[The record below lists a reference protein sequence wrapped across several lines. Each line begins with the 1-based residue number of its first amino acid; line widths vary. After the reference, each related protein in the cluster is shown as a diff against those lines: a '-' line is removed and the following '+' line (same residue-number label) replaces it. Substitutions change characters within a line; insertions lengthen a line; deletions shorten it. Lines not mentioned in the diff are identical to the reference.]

1 MNFPRYS
8 WSSPAALKRYVFPTV
23 LGALALTACSDSAA
37 GPESPDIPA
46 PRVTELA
53 SPQRSLHI
61 RADNPTVLAGDST
74 PLRAN
79 MAAAKGN
86 GRAADVVWRSLDGGS
101 LVLGVADSESVTM
114 FTAADAG
121 SYRLVGAS
129 PSLGATDTMVVT
141 MASASV
147 TSTITSLVMRP
158 AQSTILPNDTLRFVV
173 WGKTSTGDSVPA
185 PVKLYPDRGYVRG
198 LDYFCPIEGTFRVRA
213 ELNGVE
219 AEAHVTV
226 SKSGTA
232 SSGSGTGGT
241 SGSIVRLVM
250 SPSRD
255 TIPPGDTLTFQVKG
269 VTSTGATVPVS
280 ASLVADRGY
289 VRGLDWIM
297 PLQGTFRVRAIQSG
311 GTLADTAWITVKSG
325 AAPSTGDGASGDE
338 PTGDGGSTDD
348 GNVPV
353 PGDGSN
359 VSTPAPSGE
368 VAEMPRT
375 YLDTRYVAPTGKTIN
390 VPAGG
395 DLQAAINNA
404 ARGDVIQLAAGAR
417 FVGNFYLP
425 AKAGTGWV
433 TIRTGTT
440 LPAEGTR
447 VTPSMASSF
456 AKLVTPNSMPALYTR
471 TSSSASYYRIM
482 GVELSSSASMT
493 YAVVN
498 LGDYDNS
505 AGGVADYPQFIVLDR
520 TYIHGTS
527 SMNLQRCV
535 ALNSRS
541 SAVIDSWISD
551 CHYRYLDSQ
560 AIGAWDGPGPYK
572 IVNNHLEG
580 ASENVM
586 FGGGDPRF
594 SGVVPSDI
602 EIRHNH
608 FYKPLSWKGAGW
620 AIKNLFELKNARRV
634 LVEGNIFENNW
645 AEAQTGFAVVMK
657 TVNQG
662 GGCSWCITADVTWRY
677 NRIIN
682 SPGGFNLMGIQ
693 NPNGGGG
700 TPARRIV
707 VEHTTFEK
715 VGLLSQ
721 PGTQRI
727 FQILGGVTYLTI
739 AHNTAMGE
747 SHIILFDGLPGSP
760 PNFVIRDNLFNRG
773 KWGVFGSGVGEGS
786 GALSRYSPGGTFA
799 DNAIITAPSGV
810 YPSGTYLPSTSTV
823 AGLLSLLS
831 GSYLLNS
838 GSTLYQAAS
847 DGTMVGADVARIS
860 SMTSG
865 VR

>member
-8 WSSPAALKRYVFPTV
+8 WSSPAALKRYVFPTL

-101 LVLGVADSESVTM
+101 LVLGVVDSESVTM

>member
-1 MNFPRYS
+1 MDFPRYS
-8 WSSPAALKRYVFPTV
+8 WSSPAALTRYVFPTF
-23 LGALALTACSDSAA
+23 LGALALAACSDSAA
-37 GPESPDIPA
+37 GPDSPDLPA
-46 PRVTELA
+46 PRIAEQA
-53 SPQRSLHI
+53 SPQRGLHI

-74 PLRAN
+74 PLRASV
-79 MAAAKGN
+79 AAARGN
-86 GRAADVVWRSLDGGS
+86 GRASDVVWRTLDGGS
-101 LVLGVADSESVTM
+101 LVQGVVDSEPVTM
-114 FTAADAG
+114 FTAGEAG
-121 SYRLVGAS
+121 SYRLVGVS

-147 TSTITSLVMRP
+147 TSTITSLVMKP
-158 AQSTILPNDTLRFVV
+158 ARATILPNDTLRFVV
-173 WGKTSTGDSVPA
+173 WGKTSAGDSVPA
-185 PVKLYPDRGYVRG
+185 PVELYPDRGYVRG

-213 ELNGVE
+213 VLNGVE
-219 AEAHVTV
+219 AEAYVTV
-226 SKSGTA
+226 SKTA
-232 SSGSGTGGT
+232 TSTPGSAT
-241 SGSIVRLVM
+241 SGSIVRIVM
-250 SPSRD
+250 TPSRD
-255 TIPPGDTLTFQVKG
+255 TIPPGDTLTFQVRG
-269 VTSTGATVPVS
+269 VTSTGATVPVR

-297 PLQGTFRVRAIQSG
+297 PVEGTVRIRAVQSG

-325 AAPSTGDGASGDE
+325 AAPSTGDGATDG
-338 PTGDGGSTDD
+338 GGSTDD
-348 GNVPV
+348 GSVQVPSD
-353 PGDGSN
+353 PSK

-425 AKAGTGWV
+425 AKAGSGWI
-433 TIRTGTT
+433 TIRSATT

-447 VTPSMASSF
+447 VTPSTAASF

-471 TSSSASYYRIM
+471 SSASASYYRIM
-482 GVELSSSASMT
+482 GIELSSSASMT
-493 YAVVN
+493 YAVVD
-498 LGDYDNS
+498 LGDYSNS
-505 AGGVADYPQFIVLDR
+505 AGSVAEYPQFIVLDR
-520 TYIHGTS
+520 TYIHGTP

-634 LVEGNIFENNW
+634 LVEGNVFENNW

-747 SHIILFDGLPGSP
+747 SHIILFDGVPASP
-760 PNFVIRDNLFNRG
+760 PNFIIRDNLFNRG

-786 GALSRYSPGGTFA
+786 AALSRFSPGGTFA
-799 DNAIITAPSGV
+799 DNAIITAPSGI
-810 YPSGTYLPSTSTV
+810 YPTGTYRPTSSTV
-823 AGLLSLLS
+823 AGLLNLLS
-831 GSYLLNS
+831 GSYLLSS
-838 GSTLYQAAS
+838 GSILYQAAS
-847 DGTMVGADVARIS
+847 DGTMVGADVAKLNN
-860 SMTSG
+860 MTSG
-865 VR
+865 IR

>member
-1 MNFPRYS
+1 MNFPRFT
-8 WSSPAALKRYVFPTV
+8 WSSPAALSRYILPTL
-23 LGALALTACSDSAA
+23 LGAIALTACSDSTA
-37 GPESPDIPA
+37 GPESPDLLA
-46 PRVTELA
+46 PRVA
-53 SPQRSLHI
+53 PVSAARALHL

-79 MAAAKGN
+79 AATAN
-86 GRAADVVWRSLDGGS
+86 GSSRVADVTWRALDGGT
-101 LVLGVADSESVTM
+101 LVRGVVDSEQVTM
-114 FTAADAG
+114 FTAPEAG
-121 SYRLVGAS
+121 SYRLVGTS
-129 PSLGATDTMVVT
+129 TSLESSDTVLVT

-147 TSTITSLVMRP
+147 TSTITSLVMKP
-158 AQSTILPNDTLRFVV
+158 ATATILPNDTLRFVV
-173 WGKTSTGDSVPA
+173 WGKTATGDSVAA

-213 ELNGVE
+213 ELDGVE
-219 AEAHVTV
+219 AESYVTV
-226 SKSGTA
+226 SKTA
-232 SSGSGTGGT
+232 TSTSSSGSST
-241 SGSIVRLVM
+241 SGTVVRIVM

-255 TIPPGDTLTFQVKG
+255 TIPPGDTLTFQVHG
-269 VTSTGATVPVS
+269 VTSTGSTVPVS
-280 ASLVADRGY
+280 ASLIADRGY

-297 PLQGTFRVRAIQSG
+297 PVEGTVRIRAVQSG
-311 GTLADTAWITVKSG
+311 GTLADTAWITVQSG
-325 AAPSTGDGASGDE
+325 AAPSTGDG
-338 PTGDGGSTDD
+338 TSTDD
-348 GNVPV
+348 GSVPIV
-353 PGDGSN
+353 SDPSN

-368 VAEMPRT
+368 VAEMPQA

-395 DLQAAINNA
+395 DLQAAINSA

-417 FVGNFYLP
+417 YVGNFYLP
-425 AKAGTGWV
+425 AKAGTGWI
-433 TIRTGTT
+433 TIRTATT

-447 VTPSMASSF
+447 VTPSTAVSF

-482 GVELSSSASMT
+482 GLELSSSASMT

-498 LGDYDNS
+498 LGDYGHS
-505 AGGVADYPQFIVLDR
+505 AGSVSDYPQFIVLDR
-520 TYIHGTS
+520 TYIHGTP

-608 FYKPLSWKGAGW
+608 FYKPLSWKGVGW

-721 PGTQRI
+721 SGTQRI

-747 SHIILFDGLPGSP
+747 NHVFLFDGVPTSP

-773 KWGVFGSGVGEGS
+773 KWGVFGSGVGEGTV
-786 GALSRYSPGGTFA
+786 ALSKYSLGGTFA
-799 DNAIITAPSGV
+799 DNAIITAPASL
-810 YPSGTYLPSTSTV
+810 YPSGTYVPSSATS
-823 AGLLSLLS
+823 AGLLSLSS
-831 GSYLLNS
+831 GSYLLSS

-847 DGTMVGADVARIS
+847 DGTMVGADVAKLTT
-860 SMTSG
+860 MTSG

>member
-1 MNFPRYS
+1 MDFPRYP
-8 WSSPAALKRYVFPTV
+8 WSSPAALSRYVLPTLV
-23 LGALALTACSDSAA
+23 GAFALTACSDSTA
-37 GPESPDIPA
+37 GPASPDVPA
-46 PRVTELA
+46 PRVAEVA
-53 SPQRSLHI
+53 SAQRKLHV

-79 MAAAKGN
+79 AAAQGN
-86 GRAADVVWRSLDGGS
+86 RRAADVTWRTLDGGN
-101 LVLGVADSESVTM
+101 LVQGVVDSETVTM
-114 FTAADAG
+114 FTAPEAG

-158 AQSTILPNDTLRFVV
+158 ERATILPNDTLRFVV

-198 LDYFCPIEGTFRVRA
+198 LDYYCPIEGTFRVRA

-219 AEAHVTV
+219 TESYVTV
-226 SKSGTA
+226 SKSAGT
-232 SSGSGTGGT
+232 SSGSAT

-250 SPSRD
+250 SPTRD
-255 TIPPGDTLTFQVKG
+255 TIPPGDTLTFQVHG
-269 VTSTGATVPVS
+269 VTSTGSSVPVS
-280 ASLVADRGY
+280 ATLVADRGY
-289 VRGLDWIM
+289 VRDLDWIM
-297 PLQGTFRVRAIQSG
+297 PVEGTVRIRAVQSG

-325 AAPSTGDGASGDE
+325 AAPSTDDGASG
-338 PTGDGGSTDD
+338 GSGSTDD
-348 GNVPV
+348 GSVEAPSD
-353 PGDGSN
+353 PSN
-359 VSTPAPSGE
+359 ISTPAPSGE

-375 YLDTRYVAPTGKTIN
+375 YLDTRYVAPTGRTIN
-390 VPAGG
+390 VAAGG

-425 AKAGTGWV
+425 AKAGSGWI
-433 TIRTGTT
+433 TIRTATT

-447 VTPSMASSF
+447 VTPSTAASF

-471 TSSSASYYRIM
+471 TSASASYYRIM
-482 GVELSSSASMT
+482 GIELSSSASMT

-498 LGDYDNS
+498 LGDYSHS
-505 AGGVADYPQFIVLDR
+505 AGSVSDYPQYIVLDR

-551 CHYRYLDSQ
+551 CHYRLLDSQ

-608 FYKPLSWKGAGW
+608 FYKPLSWKGVGW

-721 PGTQRI
+721 SGTQRI

-747 SHIILFDGLPGSP
+747 SHIILFDGLPTSP
-760 PNFVIRDNLFNRG
+760 PNFIIRDNLFNRG

-786 GALSRYSPGGTFA
+786 VALSRFSPGGVFA
-799 DNAIITAPSGV
+799 DNAIITAPASL
-810 YPSGTYLPSTSTV
+810 YPTGTYVPSSTSV
-823 AGLLSLLS
+823 AGLLSFSSGSFLLS
-831 GSYLLNS
+831 S
-838 GSTLYQAAS
+838 GSTLFQAAS
-847 DGTMVGADVARIS
+847 DGTMVGADVAKLT

>member
-8 WSSPAALKRYVFPTV
+8 WSSPAALTRYVFPTL

-46 PRVTELA
+46 PTVGELV
-53 SPQRSLHI
+53 PVQRGLHI

-79 MAAAKGN
+79 VAAAKGN
-86 GRAADVVWRSLDGGS
+86 GRAADVVWQTLDGGR
-101 LVLGVADSESVTM
+101 LVQGVVDSQSVTM
-114 FTAADAG
+114 FTAAEAG
-121 SYRLVGAS
+121 SYRLVGVS

-147 TSTITSLVMRP
+147 TSTITSLVMKP
-158 AQSTILPNDTLRFVV
+158 ARATILPNDTLRFVV
-173 WGKTSTGDSVPA
+173 WGRTSTGDSVPA

-219 AEAHVTV
+219 AEAYVTV
-226 SKSGTA
+226 SKTA
-232 SSGSGTGGT
+232 TSTSGSATGGT
-241 SGSIVRLVM
+241 SGSIVRIVM

-269 VTSTGATVPVS
+269 ITSTGSTVPVS
-280 ASLVADRGY
+280 ASLLADRGY
-289 VRGLDWIM
+289 VRGLSWIM
-297 PLQGTFRVRAIQSG
+297 PLEGTFRIQAIQAGSS
-311 GTLADTAWITVKSG
+311 LADTAWITVKSG
-325 AAPSTGDGASGDE
+325 AAPSTGDGA
-338 PTGDGGSTDD
+338 TDGSGSTDD
-348 GNVPV
+348 GSVALPSD
-353 PGDGSN
+353 PSN
-359 VSTPAPSGE
+359 VGTPAPSGE

-425 AKAGTGWV
+425 AKAGTGWF

-447 VTPSMASSF
+447 VTPSTASSF

-498 LGDYDNS
+498 LGDYNHS
-505 AGGVADYPQFIVLDR
+505 AGSASDYPQFIVLDR

-608 FYKPLSWKGAGW
+608 FYKPLSWKGVGW

-682 SPGGFNLMGIQ
+682 SPGGFNMMGIQ

-721 PGTQRI
+721 AGTQRI
-727 FQILGGVTYLTI
+727 FQILGGLTYLTI

-747 SHIILFDGLPGSP
+747 SHIILFDGVPTSP

-773 KWGVFGSGVGEGS
+773 KWGVFGSGVGEGTT
-786 GALSRYSPGGTFA
+786 ALSRFSPGGVFA
-799 DNAIITAPSGV
+799 DNAIITAPASL
-810 YPSGTYLPSTSTV
+810 YPSGTYVPSSTTV
-823 AGLLSLLS
+823 AGLLSLTS
-831 GSYLLNS
+831 GSFLLSS
-838 GSTLYQAAS
+838 GTTLYQAGS